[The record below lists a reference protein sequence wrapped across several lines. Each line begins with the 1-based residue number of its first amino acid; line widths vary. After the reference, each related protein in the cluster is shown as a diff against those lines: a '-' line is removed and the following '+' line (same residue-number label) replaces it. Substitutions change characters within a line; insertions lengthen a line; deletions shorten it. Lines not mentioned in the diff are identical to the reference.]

1 MKIILGRALAPSW
14 LSFKGKWG
22 NPKSKCHPL
31 RRIGLN
37 FCEFTDGPTGIP
49 LKEPHFQCGASYRR

>member
-1 MKIILGRALAPSW
+1 MVPDW
-14 LSFKGKWG
+14 LTYRGKWG
-22 NPKSKCHPL
+22 NPKSKCHPF

-49 LKEPHFQCGASYRR
+49 LKEPHFECGADYR

>member
-1 MKIILGRALAPSW
+1 MPSW

-22 NPKSKCHPL
+22 NPKSKCHPF

-37 FCEFTDGPTGIP
+37 FCEYTDGPIGIP
-49 LKEPHFQCGASYRR
+49 LKEPHFQCNAA